1 MKDSVA
7 PGFGCCRLA
16 RVRIIR
22 LFSWAWGSWATS
34 MREACGT
41 GGTVRE
47 PLREVAV
54 SSWAI
59 VSGERSPISSRG
71 EAMNRTRE
79 KCSKDWVD
87 PNTVQALSLVAR
99 VA

>member
-41 GGTVRE
+41 GRTVGG

-54 SSWAI
+54 LSWAI
-59 VSGERSPISSRG
+59 VSGERSPISSCG
-71 EAMNRTRE
+71 KAMDKTRE
-79 KCSKDWVD
+79 KYSKDWLN
-87 PNTVQALSLVAR
+87 PNTVRALSLVAR